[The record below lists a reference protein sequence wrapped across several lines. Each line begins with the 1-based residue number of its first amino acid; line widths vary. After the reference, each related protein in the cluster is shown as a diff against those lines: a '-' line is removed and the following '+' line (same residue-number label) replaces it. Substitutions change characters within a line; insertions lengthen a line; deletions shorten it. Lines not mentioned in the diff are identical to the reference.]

1 MINRI
6 SLQFRDLVR
15 WSERLLAL
23 AVLGGAVVY
32 GIGSAQV
39 MAGMDWHTT
48 ETF

>member
-23 AVLGGAVVY
+23 VVLIGAVVY

-39 MAGMDWHTT
+39 MAGMD
-48 ETF
+48 